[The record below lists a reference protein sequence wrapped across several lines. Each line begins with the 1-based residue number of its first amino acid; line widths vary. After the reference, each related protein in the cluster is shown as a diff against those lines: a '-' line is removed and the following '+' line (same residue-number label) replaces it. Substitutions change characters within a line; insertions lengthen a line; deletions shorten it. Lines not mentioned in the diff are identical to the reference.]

1 MLQSKQQ
8 LKIMKKISLI
18 LLMAGIGFTAQP
30 VHAQDNDTS
39 KNKIEVKKKIKV
51 GAHGRQVT
59 KIKVEGKGTP
69 EAINSAATTAVTGKT
84 HVVVAP
90 APAVAPAA
98 TPVVIINQ
106 HPEPKPAATTVTTT
120 TETKPVIA
128 TSKTTTS
135 SVKTST
141 SHVVSKKP
149 VTTHVYHKV
158 YHKPDVAASSK
169 TTTTTTVKKEQ

>member
-1 MLQSKQQ
+1 MLQSIQQ
-8 LKIMKKISLI
+8 LTIMKKISLI
-18 LLMAGIGFTAQP
+18 LLMAGIGFTAKP
-30 VHAQDNDTS
+30 AHAQDNDTS
-39 KNKIEVKKKIKV
+39 KNKIEVKKKVKT

-98 TPVVIINQ
+98 TPVVIVNPS
-106 HPEPKPAATTVTTT
+106 PEPKPATTTVTTT
-120 TETKPVIA
+120 TKPVIT

-135 SVKTST
+135 TVKTST

-149 VTTHVYHKV
+149 ATTHVYHKV
-158 YHKPDVAASSK
+158 YHKPAVAASTK